1 MINPQHKVCHLPD
14 NKSLINSEELIEGLY
29 MATNDIKTD
38 VEVMKSQLTN
48 VASDLHSI
56 KTDLKEHQNQTR
68 ESIEAI
74 SNKIDS
80 RESRFYWLVG
90 ICFSTLI
97 TIAIAALKMTAGA

>member
-1 MINPQHKVCHLPD
+1 MINPQHKVIRIPD
-14 NKSLINSEELIEGLY
+14 NKSSINSEELIEGLY
-29 MATNDIKTD
+29 MATSDIKTD
-38 VEVMKSQLTN
+38 VEVMKSQLTT
-48 VASDLHSI
+48 VASDIHSI
-56 KTDLKEHQNQTR
+56 KTDFKEHQSQTR

-97 TIAIAALKMTAGA
+97 TICIAALKLVGAG